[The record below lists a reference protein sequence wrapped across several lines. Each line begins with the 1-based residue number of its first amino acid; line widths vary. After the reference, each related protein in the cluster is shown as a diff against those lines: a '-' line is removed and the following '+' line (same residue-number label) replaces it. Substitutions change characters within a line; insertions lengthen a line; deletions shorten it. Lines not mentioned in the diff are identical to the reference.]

1 MTFLQHHDA
10 PQQTEPSVGANAEL
24 VPAIRP
30 SARATQRA
38 RPTLFLET
46 LLATRLELLSRDGV
60 WPSHTMAQRQRVL
73 LALWAQRPEG
83 LFEQHGTAASI
94 DQCLHE
100 AFASAG
106 AGSKA
111 QAAMA
116 LKRAYYLV
124 CCTISADTSVR
135 RDPGAPPDLRGRGNG
150 NGRAHGK
157 R

>member
-1 MTFLQHHDA
+1 MTFLLHHDA
-10 PQQTEPSVGANAEL
+10 PQQTEPAVGANSAL
-24 VPAIRP
+24 VPAVRP
-30 SARATQRA
+30 SAPAMQRA
-38 RPTLFLET
+38 RPTLFLEA

-60 WPSHTMAQRQRVL
+60 WPSHTLAQRQRVL
-73 LALWAQRPEG
+73 FALWAQRPEG
-83 LFEQHGTAASI
+83 LFERHGTAASI
-94 DQCLHE
+94 DNCLQE

-135 RDPGAPPDLRGRGNG
+135 RGPGAAADGHGGGIG